1 MKNVLRALLLVISAG
16 LILISCQPSIEKQ
29 KTDLLRKY
37 DRMIELKD
45 YGTAAVFLQEY
56 LFLDSTNV
64 AYMDSLARHFVV
76 LDRVYAAEA
85 MAKKVVEK
93 QPFNED
99 MQTLLAQIDFQKGD
113 LLTGMAR
120 FDKLFEKTKN
130 YKFIFNKGQVYVQAQ
145 QVNKTLEI
153 VDQLLAAP
161 DADLKTI
168 DVKMVSNPNGE
179 QQVKIKAAALFLKA
193 YAYLAGP
200 NPDSKKAYT
209 ILQECLALQN
219 NFEMAQALA
228 QQAFPQGK

>member
-1 MKNVLRALLLVISAG
+1 MRSVIKTTTILVLGLVFIVA
-16 LILISCQPSIEKQ
+16 CNPSVDKQ
-29 KTDLLRKY
+29 KTDLLMKY
-37 DRMIELKD
+37 DKMVEMKD
-45 YGTAAVFLQEY
+45 FGSAAFYLQEY

-64 AYMDSLARHFVV
+64 EYMDSLARHFVV

-130 YKFIFNKGQVYVQAQ
+130 YKFIFNKGQIYVQAQ
-145 QVNKTLEI
+145 QVNKTMEI
-153 VDQLLAAP
+153 VEQLMSVP

-168 DVKMVSNPNGE
+168 DVKLVSNPNSE
-179 QQVKIKAAALFLKA
+179 QKVKIKAAALFLKA
-193 YAYLAGP
+193 YAYLAGA
-200 NPDSKKAYT
+200 NPDTKKAYSV
-209 ILQECLALQN
+209 LQECLALQN

-228 QQAFPQGK
+228 QQAFPQSK